1 MKRFLCGLFAAFSL
15 AIMPA
20 AGQTPPVTIR
30 IAATPGDEVTPVLYA
45 QKMGLFAGA
54 GLDVRIER
62 LSSGASIAAAVA
74 GGSIDIGKSSLL
86 PILSAHD
93 HGIPFTLIVPGLLWL
108 TGSPTA
114 GLVAATATT
123 VTSGKDLEGKTLSTS
138 ALKDLGEIGIRSWID
153 SHGGDSRTVHFVEVP
168 SPSVVAALDSGRVTA
183 GNLVDPVLS
192 DGLATGKIHVIG
204 RPDDAIA
211 KRFLTTA
218 WFADAGYVLKNRS
231 AVEAFERIM
240 MNATQYTNDHPAEM
254 LPIIAPF
261 WGLAPDVLAKMNRGT
276 NGLTLSARDIQPLV
290 DAAAH
295 YGAISKRF
303 NAAELISPAAL
314 KGR

>member
-1 MKRFLCGLFAAFSL
+1 MMRFLLGLLAFLTAL
-15 AIMPA
+15 APA
-20 AGQTPPVTIR
+20 VAQTPAPVTIR

-62 LSSGASIAAAVA
+62 LTSGSAIAAAVA

-86 PILSAHD
+86 PIISAHD
-93 HGIPFTLIVPGLLWL
+93 HGVPFTLIAPGLLWL

-123 VTSGKDLEGKTLSTS
+123 VNSGKDLEGKTLSTS

-168 SPSVVAALDSGRVTA
+168 SPSVVAALDSGRIAA

-218 WFADAGYVLKNRS
+218 WFADAGYVAKNRS
-231 AVEAFERIM
+231 AVEAFERIV
-240 MNATQYTNDHPAEM
+240 MNATQYTNEHPAEM

-276 NGLTLSARDIQPLV
+276 NGVTLAARDIQPLV
-290 DAAAH
+290 DAAAR
-295 YGAISKRF
+295 YGAIAKSF